1 MASRS
6 FIKEE
11 KGASTIVEATIVF
24 PVMFLSLFFML
35 FLGNAYFQMSK
46 IDSFVAKYA
55 IDGAAAC
62 TDPFYYSVL
71 KSGSDGG
78 DISVPTSNNSI
89 QPYRYF
95 LHETGNIAKVKS
107 DMKEKLEES
116 IDDCGFFFGMEPTV
130 TYSNVQYKSNFF
142 YATFIVEVHYEVV
155 IPVRLFGDRQFKI
168 LASKARA
175 EVPVN
180 DPADFILNTDMVI
193 DYVMASKT
201 GNKIVSKI
209 SSAMGKVREFLA
221 L

>member
-1 MASRS
+1 MAAKS

-11 KGASTIVEATIVF
+11 KGVATIVEATIVF
-24 PVMFLSLFFML
+24 PVMFLAIFFML

-62 TDPFYYSVL
+62 TDPFYYTVV
-71 KSGSDGG
+71 KSGSEGG
-78 DISVPTSNNSI
+78 EISVPTSNNSI

-95 LHETGNIAKVKS
+95 LHETGNIAKVKE
-107 DMKEKLEES
+107 DMRQKLDKS
-116 IDDCGFFFGMEPTV
+116 IEGCGFFFGMEPSI
-130 TYSNVQYKSNFF
+130 TYSNVEYKSNFL

-155 IPVRLFGDRQFKI
+155 IPVRLFGDRNFKI

-209 SSAMGKVREFLA
+209 SEAMGKVREFLA